1 MTPSEMI
8 YAVTTW
14 AIPLL
19 LSIVVHEVAHGC
31 VAYWLGDTTAKDEKR
46 LTLNPFAHVD
56 LVGTIILPLMLFLSK
71 APFLI
76 GWAKPVPVTYG
87 NLNRPNRDMG
97 LVALA
102 GPVSNILLAV
112 VFVLIGKWAALF
124 FEYGSPSANWVMENV
139 HNGVVFSLVLAAFN
153 LIPILPLDGGRILLA
168 LLPMKYAIKY
178 QRYEPYGMFILL
190 GLIFLPSLI
199 GINVIGWFLGTLFP
213 YLYKIVMLLTS

>member
-1 MTPSEMI
+1 MI
-8 YAVTTW
+8 YTVTTW
-14 AIPLL
+14 SIPLL
-19 LSIVVHEVAHGC
+19 LSIIIHEVAHGY
-31 VAYWLGDTTAKDEKR
+31 AALWLGDTTAKDENR

-112 VFVLIGKWAALF
+112 VFVLIGKWSALF

-190 GLIFLPSLI
+190 GLIFLPSLV

-213 YLYKIVMLLTS
+213 YLYKIVMLLTA

>member
-1 MTPSEMI
+1 MDANLI
-8 YAVTTW
+8 YTITTW
-14 AIPLL
+14 VIPLL
-19 LSIVVHEVAHGC
+19 LCVIIHEMGHGY
-31 VAYWLGDTTAKDEKR
+31 AALKLGDETARIMRR
-46 LTLNPFAHVD
+46 LTLNPKEHID
-56 LVGTIILPLMLFLSK
+56 PLGSLLVPGILFLIQS
-71 APFLI
+71 PVLF
-76 GWAKPVPVTYG
+76 GWAKPVPVDYR
-87 NLNRPNRDMG
+87 NLRNPKRDMG
-97 LVALA
+97 IVAIA
-102 GPVSNILLAV
+102 GPIANILLAV

-213 YLYKIVMLLTS
+213 YLYKIVMIITA